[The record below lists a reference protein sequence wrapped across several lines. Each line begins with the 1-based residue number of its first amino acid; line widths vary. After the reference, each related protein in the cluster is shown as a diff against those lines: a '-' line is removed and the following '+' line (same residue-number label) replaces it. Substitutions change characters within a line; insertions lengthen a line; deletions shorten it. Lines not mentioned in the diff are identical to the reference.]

1 MDEKISLKEIYG
13 KVIALEAKF
22 DMMNQESKQ
31 TNKQFVRYALIIIII
46 SVSAII
52 ENALLHVLVLI
63 IK

>member
-1 MDEKISLKEIYG
+1 MEDKISLKEIYG

-22 DMMNQESKQ
+22 DMMEQERKT

-46 SVSAII
+46 SVSAIV

>member
-1 MDEKISLKEIYG
+1 MEDKISLKEIYG

-22 DMMNQESKQ
+22 DMMGEESKR
-31 TNKQFVRYALIIIII
+31 TNKQFVKYALIIIII